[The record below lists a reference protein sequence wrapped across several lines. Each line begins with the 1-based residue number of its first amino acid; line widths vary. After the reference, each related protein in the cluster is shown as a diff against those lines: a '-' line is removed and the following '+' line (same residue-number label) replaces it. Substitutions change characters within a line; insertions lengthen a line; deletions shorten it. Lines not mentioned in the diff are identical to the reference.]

1 MNKRY
6 LSITLGVSL
15 VISLVSNFAFYDLWQ
30 QEKDKVS
37 ELQQELKEANKQI
50 EALNSNHEQEINKV
64 AADFVERLFT
74 YDPRVYENG
83 REAALEMAIGEA
95 KEKLVQ
101 QQREN
106 LEGEFNEQDKEVVSL
121 VNIIDSTYNKTG
133 NDIAQATVSFG
144 QEYVIESARAKT
156 INKIK
161 IWLKYYEKRWK
172 VSNFKIIESI

>member
-6 LSITLGVSL
+6 LSIILGTLL
-15 VISLVSNFAFYDLWQ
+15 VISLVGDFAFYDLWQ

-37 ELQQELKEANKQI
+37 ELKQKLNKANKQI

-74 YDPRVYENG
+74 YDSRVYENG

-101 QQREN
+101 QQAEN
-106 LEGEFNEQDKEVVSL
+106 LYDEFGGQDEIITSL
-121 VNIIDSTYNKTG
+121 IDIKDSVYNKTG
-133 NDIAQATVSFG
+133 NATATIIIKFE
-144 QEYVIESARAKT
+144 QELVMRESKTKTVNEIKLWIRYTADEWKIED
-156 INKIK
+156 
-161 IWLKYYEKRWK
+161 YEMTQ
-172 VSNFKIIESI
+172 II